1 MTTATVALEGA
12 RRQRRGQIYVA
23 LAAVAWSTAGVL
35 QRQLTLDTPT
45 QVAGRAVFAG
55 VALLALA

>member
-1 MTTATVALEGA
+1 MWDEAG
-12 RRQRRGQIYVA
+12 RRRRGQIYVA

-45 QVAGRAVFAG
+45 QEKAIANVARSVYDYF
-55 VALLALA
+55 LFKQ

>member
-1 MTTATVALEGA
+1 VTTATVALDES

-45 QVAGRAVFAG
+45 QV
-55 VALLALA
+55 